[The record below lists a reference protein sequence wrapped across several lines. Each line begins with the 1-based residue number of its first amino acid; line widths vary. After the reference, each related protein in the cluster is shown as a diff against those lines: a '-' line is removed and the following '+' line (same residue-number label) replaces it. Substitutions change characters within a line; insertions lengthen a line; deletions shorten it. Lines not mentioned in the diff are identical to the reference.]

1 MIAALAYLQFHST
14 KNRLLFRLRRLK
26 KPKYLIGAI
35 AGGLYFYFYFFR
47 CLFMPRPRVGPDV
60 AAMVASPEAKMLTEG
75 FAALLLFAAILL
87 AWVWPSKRAALTF
100 TEAEVAILFPAPIT
114 RRGLIH
120 FRLLRSQT
128 AILFTSLIF
137 ALVAN
142 RWRSGGVFLH
152 VMGWWIILV
161 TLQLHRLGSSFT
173 LTMLLDRGI
182 AHWLRRLIVLAL
194 MVAGAAFVLVWGWRA
209 LPAPDFS
216 NGVDAGVLRDYASQL
231 LTSGPL
237 PYLLYPFRLVV
248 QPYQAADWAAFALAL
263 WPAVLLLALHYVW
276 VTRMDVA
283 FEEASLEVSRKLAER
298 VAAVRE
304 GRHLSAT
311 PKKAKRPPFQLRPT
325 GPPAVGLLWKNLISA
340 GQGFSLRFW
349 LVLVAVGVA
358 VCVALGQM
366 PAKQG
371 VLPAIGLGSV
381 IIAAWLA
388 LFGPHVARMDFRQ
401 DLPNADILKAW
412 PLRGWQVVL
421 GETLAPAAVLAAVQW
436 FLILVALILL
446 GTDNGRSP
454 LAGPFSVK
462 LGAAFGAALLLPALN
477 VISLL
482 IINAAVLLFPA
493 WLQSGREGPQ
503 GIEATGQRL
512 IFALGQLVAFTL
524 ALAPAAGVFAA
535 VFFIGRWALPLALT
549 LPLAAVGGTIVL
561 GLESALGVMLVGKQ
575 FDRLDLS
582 AETNP

>member
-1 MIAALAYLQFHST
+1 
-14 KNRLLFRLRRLK
+14 
-26 KPKYLIGAI
+26 
-35 AGGLYFYFYFFR
+35 
-47 CLFMPRPRVGPDV
+47 
-60 AAMVASPEAKMLTEG
+60 
-75 FAALLLFAAILL
+75 
-87 AWVWPSKRAALTF
+87 
-100 TEAEVAILFPAPIT
+100 
-114 RRGLIH
+114 
-120 FRLLRSQT
+120 
-128 AILFTSLIF
+128 
-137 ALVAN
+137 
-142 RWRSGGVFLH
+142 
-152 VMGWWIILV
+152 
-161 TLQLHRLGSSFT
+161 
-173 LTMLLDRGI
+173 
-182 AHWLRRLIVLAL
+182 VL
-194 MVAGAAFVLVWGWRA
+194 AGAAGVLVWGWRA

-216 NGVDAGVLRDYASQL
+216 NGISSEVLKDYASQL

-248 QPYQAADWAAFALAL
+248 RPYQAADWAAFAVVL

-304 GRHLSAT
+304 GRHLAAT
-311 PKKAKRPPFQLRPT
+311 PKKAKRPPFQLHPT
-325 GPPAVGLLWKNLISA
+325 GPPAVALLWKNLISA
-340 GQGFSLRFW
+340 GQGFSPRVW
-349 LVLVAVGVA
+349 VVLVAVGIA
-358 VCVALGQM
+358 VCIALGQTS
-366 PAKQG
+366 AKQG
-371 VLPAIGLGSV
+371 VLPAIGLGSA
-381 IIAAWLA
+381 IIAAWLV

-436 FLILVALILL
+436 FLILVALVLL
-446 GTDNGRSP
+446 ATDSGRSP
-454 LAGPFSVK
+454 FAGPFSVK

-535 VFFIGRWALPLALT
+535 VFFVGRWALPLALT
-549 LPLAAVGGTIVL
+549 LTLAAVGGTIVL
-561 GLESALGVMLVGKQ
+561 GLESALGVMLVGRL
-575 FDRLDLS
+575 FERLDLS
-582 AETNP
+582 TETNP